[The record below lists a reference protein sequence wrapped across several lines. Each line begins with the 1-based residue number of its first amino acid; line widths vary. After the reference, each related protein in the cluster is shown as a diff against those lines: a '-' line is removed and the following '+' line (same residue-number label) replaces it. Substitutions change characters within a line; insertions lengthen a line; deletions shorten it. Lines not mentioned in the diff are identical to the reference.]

1 MCDACMAKIAYFWN
15 WTPDQQNYV
24 HFKIKKKYKIT
35 PPYPSTIWHNLENFG
50 FFQNPSTLQ
59 YFTLTAS
66 ISWVEEN
73 DIDSYVPHAGVQH
86 VS

>member
-1 MCDACMAKIAYFWN
+1 MHAWPKLLIFGIELLINRIMYILKF
-15 WTPDQQNYV
+15 
-24 HFKIKKKYKIT
+24 KKKYKIT
-35 PPYPSTIWHNLENFG
+35 PPYPTTIWHNLENFC

-86 VS
+86 VG